1 MSMSQQVIYK
11 DLPKKESQ
19 EYLDQFQILEYKDRC
34 TNYANWYDSDNANFY
49 LWLVDTTDKI
59 EIPIGFIGYNF
70 FALANGEE
78 FIYIVKFF
86 ISREYRTY
94 DNPNDIK
101 LIEEEKASSLLF
113 REIISKRKN
122 IITLTSANEKL
133 DTYYSKEYG
142 FVYDEEI
149 CEKLASIVGENAEG
163 FLYLELGI
171 EKRDLQ
177 IEDAPK
183 NLFG

>member
-1 MSMSQQVIYK
+1 MSMSQQIIHK
-11 DLPKKESQ
+11 ELSRDESQ
-19 EYLDQFQILEYKDRC
+19 KYLDLFQRLEYKDRC
-34 TNYANWYDSDNANFY
+34 TSYANWYDSDDANFY
-49 LWLVDTTDKI
+49 LWLVDSTDKV
-59 EIPIGFIGYNF
+59 EIPIGFIGYNL
-70 FALANGEE
+70 FALDNGEE

-94 DNPNDIK
+94 NNPNDIK

-113 REIISKRKN
+113 REIISKGKN
-122 IITLTSANEKL
+122 IITLTSASKKL

-149 CEKLASIVGENAEG
+149 CEKLANIVGELSEG

-171 EKRDLQ
+171 EKRDLK
-177 IEDAPK
+177 IEEEFK

>member
-1 MSMSQQVIYK
+1 MPMSQQVIHK
-11 DLPKKESQ
+11 ELSRKESQ
-19 EYLDQFQILEYKDRC
+19 EYLDRFQQLEYHNRLSTMD
-34 TNYANWYDSDNANFY
+34 WHGSDSANFY
-49 LWLVDTTDKI
+49 IWSIDITSGI

-94 DNPNDIK
+94 DNPNDVK
-101 LIEEEKASSLLF
+101 LIEEEKASILLF
-113 REIISKRKN
+113 REIISKGKN
-122 IITLTSANEKL
+122 IITLTSASKKL
-133 DTYYSKEYG
+133 DTYYSKKYG

-149 CEKLASIVGENAEG
+149 CEKLANIVGEPAEG
-163 FLYLELGI
+163 FLYLALGT

-177 IEDAPK
+177 IENAPK